1 MSSRGGRQDTAR
13 EAHVED
19 VARVFSS
26 AYAGKN
32 TVGFC
37 TFDRDANAF
46 SLAQAI
52 VKDDDEDV
60 LKLFFRTSGADVVY
74 CSSEFKAAIEKMSDA
89 RATTTMRS
97 TVFLC
102 YYYCIH
108 GALITSMRLLS
119 RSTLRIASPR

>member
-52 VKDDDEDV
+52 VRDDDEDV

-89 RATTTMRS
+89 RATTIWKCHEGSLETQS
-97 TVFLC
+97 TPWKS
-102 YYYCIH
+102 Y
-108 GALITSMRLLS
+108 A
-119 RSTLRIASPR
+119 TLGSLRVAEIWLR

>member
-52 VKDDDEDV
+52 VRDDDEDV
-60 LKLFFRTSGADVVY
+60 LEVFDREVNGRRDTGAD
-74 CSSEFKAAIEKMSDA
+74 ENRL
-89 RATTTMRS
+89 RA
-97 TVFLC
+97 VL
-102 YYYCIH
+102 
-108 GALITSMRLLS
+108 AVL
-119 RSTLRIASPR
+119 P

>member
-52 VKDDDEDV
+52 VRDDDEDV

-89 RATTTMRS
+89 RRDDDCGNATKGVWKLNRR
-97 TVFLC
+97 
-102 YYYCIH
+102 H
-108 GALITSMRLLS
+108 GKATR
-119 RSTLRIASPR
+119 RCEV

>member
-52 VKDDDEDV
+52 VRDDDEDV

-74 CSSEFKAAIEKMSDA
+74 CWKLNRRHGKATRRWE
-89 RATTTMRS
+89 
-97 TVFLC
+97 V
-102 YYYCIH
+102 
-108 GALITSMRLLS
+108 
-119 RSTLRIASPR
+119 